1 MPGVEITDVAREYRL
16 MKSEPHHLA
25 PGRDHDRLIAFL
37 HIPKTAG
44 TTLNS
49 ILAHRFAPHERYKI
63 AMRGIS
69 LTAPRFRLLPRR
81 LISPSNVR
89 DFKTSLAERH
99 ELREVHGHF
108 DMSLGKLL
116 PPRAELITV
125 VRDPVERAISHYCHF
140 RRRPC
145 EAVHPLALRST
156 LVEWVTARG
165 LVEMDNGQT
174 RRLAGETNL
183 PIGGVSA
190 KTLDKA
196 KTHLE
201 KFKLVGLT
209 ERFDEFQVLL
219 HRELNWSYCRYP
231 ARNVGDGRHR
241 QKQFDAQELAAVEH
255 FNQFDR
261 ELYRFA
267 AELFEDRIAG
277 IDMNRELALL
287 NNAAEYRAPTP
298 PALVPQRIEPAAT
311 RPPGRFQSLFG
322 LPWRTLD
329 MQVKR

>member
-1 MPGVEITDVAREYRL
+1 MNP
-16 MKSEPHHLA
+16 EPHNFS
-25 PGRDHDRLIAFL
+25 PDRDHDRLIAFL

-44 TTLNS
+44 TTLNA
-49 ILAHRFAPHERYKI
+49 ILAHRFAPQQRYKI

-89 DFKTSLAERH
+89 DFKASLAERH
-99 ELREVHGHF
+99 ELREIHGHF

-116 PPRAELITV
+116 PPQAELMTV
-125 VRDPVERAISHYCHF
+125 LRDPVERAISHYCHF

-145 EAVHPLALRST
+145 EAVHPLALGST
-156 LVEWVTARG
+156 LLEWVTARG

-183 PIGGVSA
+183 PIGGVST

-196 KTHLE
+196 KAHLE

-209 ERFDEFQVLL
+209 ERFAEFQVVL
-219 HRELNWSYCRYP
+219 HRELNWSYRRYP
-231 ARNVGDGRHR
+231 ARNVGEGRQR
-241 QKQFDAQELAAVEH
+241 QDQFAAQDLAAVEH
-255 FNQFDR
+255 FNRFDR

-267 AELFEDRIAG
+267 EKLFEDSIAG

-287 NNAAEYRAPTP
+287 DHAAEYRAPTP
-298 PALVPQRIEPAAT
+298 PAVAPQHVESSAT
-311 RPPGRFQSLFG
+311 RRRIQSLFG
-322 LPWRTLD
+322 MPWRMPG